1 MKVPKGHRLLKLS
14 SILAKRYNYKNML
27 KYIFNNYVMREE
39 AVAGRSLLQEGDG
52 KADDTDMQGWKLVI
66 LLKFVVVELLKILSV
81 KNCIS

>member
-1 MKVPKGHRLLKLS
+1 
-14 SILAKRYNYKNML
+14 
-27 KYIFNNYVMREE
+27 MREE